1 MFLISALYYVTSR
14 ELVEKPKTN
23 TGRPHPVAKCYFGW
37 VLPKLQEQ
45 RYVTSD
51 WKCYKVITV
60 TVCVN
65 RRLEGHVSKYVGAGR
80 LVLWEK

>member
-1 MFLISALYYVTSR
+1 LISALYYVAR
-14 ELVEKPKTN
+14 PELVDKPKT
-23 TGRPHPVAKCYFGW
+23 TAGPSHPVAKCYFGW

-45 RYVTSD
+45 RHVTSD

-65 RRLEGHVSKYVGAGR
+65 RRLERHVGKYVGEGR
-80 LVLWEK
+80 LVRWEK